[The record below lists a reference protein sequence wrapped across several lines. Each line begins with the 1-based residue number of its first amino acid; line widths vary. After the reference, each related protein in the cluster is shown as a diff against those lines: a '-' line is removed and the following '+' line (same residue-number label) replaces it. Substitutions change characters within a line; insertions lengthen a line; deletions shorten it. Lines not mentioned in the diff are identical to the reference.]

1 MAQKIT
7 ELLDESIVVDEES
20 AAPIQEN
27 SETYQ
32 IIQRGKVWDLS
43 KTNFEQLKKEF
54 KDRPHPH
61 IEITELR
68 SFIEEKLQQMMQE
81 NSTRINFAEHL
92 QRIINRYNA
101 GASAVENTYDELV
114 NFAQSMREEAERHTR
129 EGLTEDELE
138 IFDLLKKDKL
148 TQAETQQV
156 KLAAK
161 SLLQRLKAGQPK
173 VLVQDWW
180 KDTQS
185 QKIVE
190 AAIETVL
197 DETLP
202 DSYDRITF
210 KDKCS
215 RIFGLTLDFAR
226 QHRKWAS

>member
-1 MAQKIT
+1 MVCGNLCQTA
-7 ELLDESIVVDEES
+7 IVIGS
-20 AAPIQEN
+20 
-27 SETYQ
+27 
-32 IIQRGKVWDLS
+32 
-43 KTNFEQLKKEF
+43 
-54 KDRPHPH
+54 
-61 IEITELR
+61 
-68 SFIEEKLQQMMQE
+68 SFLWC
-81 NSTRINFAEHL
+81 S
-92 QRIINRYNA
+92 
-101 GASAVENTYDELV
+101 
-114 NFAQSMREEAERHTR
+114 
-129 EGLTEDELE
+129 LTEDELE

-161 SLLQRLKAGQPK
+161 SLLQRLKAGSPK

-197 DETLP
+197 DENLP